1 MATEENIKFSNIA
14 ATTSP
19 FTIKGGGYLVSVSAT
34 FGGGSVKLQIL
45 GPDGTTYLDIKQ
57 PFDNAGTE
65 QDDVISTWSANG
77 AKLMPLCA
85 GQYRLTI
92 TTATAVY
99 ANVTRIVM
107 A

>member
-1 MATEENIKFSNIA
+1 MDSQENIAFTNIS

-19 FTIKGGGYLVSVSAT
+19 FVIKGGAYLVSVVAT

-45 GPDGTTYLDIKQ
+45 GPDGSTYLDTKQ

-65 QDDVISTWSANG
+65 QDDVISTFSANG
-77 AKLMPLCA
+77 AKLLPLA
-85 GQYRLTI
+85 PGQYRITI

-99 ANVTRIVM
+99 VNITRAPI
-107 A
+107 